1 MWRVPYHHQTH
12 NGHRSFLTIVDD
24 FSRAT
29 WLQLMSKKSHAFPL
43 LRAFI
48 LLIEK
53 KFPIHLQ
60 SIRSDNYMVFSE
72 KNATNSYESNGIIH
86 QVSCVEGQE
95 ENYVVEPK
103 HKHLQEVGCE
113 SLLS

>member
-1 MWRVPYHHQTH
+1 
-12 NGHRSFLTIVDD
+12 
-24 FSRAT
+24 
-29 WLQLMSKKSHAFPL
+29 MSKKSHAFPL

-53 KFPIHLQ
+53 EFPIHLQ
-60 SIRSDNYMVFSE
+60 SIGSDNYMVFSE

-95 ENYVVEPK
+95 ENYVVEAK
-103 HKHLQEVGCE
+103 HKDLLEVARAFFLNSVLPPHSFLGGKHSDS
-113 SLLS
+113 SLPKK